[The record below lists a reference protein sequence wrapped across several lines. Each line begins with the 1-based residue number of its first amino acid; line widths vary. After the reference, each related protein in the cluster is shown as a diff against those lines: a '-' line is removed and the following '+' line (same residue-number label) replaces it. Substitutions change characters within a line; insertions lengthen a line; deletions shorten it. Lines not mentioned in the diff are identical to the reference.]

1 MLFLLSK
8 TFQLIGMATVGFG
21 LYLGVTEEHGMMQEL
36 RLLLAGSAIFL
47 AGWFLQKKGEA

>member
-8 TFQLIGMATVGFG
+8 TIQLIGMATVGVG
-21 LYLGVTEEHGMMQEL
+21 LYVGLTNEHGMMQEL
-36 RLLLAGSAIFL
+36 RLLLAGSSVFL

>member
-1 MLFLLSK
+1 VLFLLAK